1 MRKDFNQKS
10 LTRDQTQTLSKYIRV
25 DHSPVLASIDPNL
38 TQPWS
43 LFDQKLKIL
52 SKSVYVRH
60 KFELISHAT
69 EVKKDLLFQERIKKT
84 NEIVN

>member
-10 LTRDQTQTLSKYIRV
+10 LTRDQSQTLSKNDPRV
-25 DHSPVLASIDPNL
+25 DHSPVLVSIDPNL

-69 EVKKDLLFQERIKKT
+69 EVKKDLLFQERIKIQMKL
-84 NEIVN
+84 